1 MDWNCT
7 LTEER
12 LSEVL
17 DGTLAAS
24 DAASFSAHAAGCKR
38 CTELLA
44 NVGGLV
50 KRVHELAPIEEPPFL
65 VSRIIASTRGMAEG
79 ERGAKGW
86 FAWLS
91 AIWPGRLVMGAVTVA
106 ASVLIVIHAA
116 GVLPRK
122 IAFSPVSLYHLANRH
137 AHLAYAHGV
146 RFVNGM
152 RVIYVI
158 QSRLFSEPQPA
169 SEPAPQPSTQPG
181 VAPDQRPPDSN
192 ARPKSQESTPV
203 GRRRVKSNT
212 ELAMLVA
219 DGLQAN
225 APNQISRSSL

>member
-17 DGTLAAS
+17 DRTLPPS
-24 DAASFSAHAAGCKR
+24 DAASFSAHAAGCER
-38 CTELLA
+38 CAHLIA

-50 KRVHELAPIEEPPFL
+50 KRIHGLPLIEEPPFL
-65 VSRIIASTRGMAEG
+65 VSKIIGSTRGMAEQ

-86 FAWLS
+86 FAWLP
-91 AIWPGRLVMGAVTVA
+91 AIWPMRLAMGALTVT
-106 ASVLIVIHAA
+106 ASLLIVIHAA
-116 GVLPRK
+116 GALPRRM
-122 IAFSPVSLYHLANRH
+122 AFSPASVYHAANRH

-146 RFVNGM
+146 KFVNDM
-152 RVIYVI
+152 RVVYVI

-169 SEPAPQPSTQPG
+169 SEPAPQPVTQPS
-181 VAPDQRPPDSN
+181 ATPDQRPPDSN